1 VLEKERHNLYEA
13 SHANYENGGDDEP
26 TDVLFEGGVR
36 EKFMLI

>member
-13 SHANYENGGDDEP
+13 GHTNNQNGGDDEP
-26 TDVLFEGGVR
+26 TDVLFKGGVR